1 MWLEGRDSNPDTV
14 VQRAVLAFRSASVR
28 SGLLQFSRSPL
39 RFASL
44 RFGALSRNPSLCVSA
59 TRTDVAARRAEGPSQ
74 PNGSCCH
81 PYVVVQELASQVC
94 AVGPRERVKLRV
106 NLKLCEDVRIA
117 KRLEDRSVQLLPE
130 VDLA

>member
-28 SGLLQFSRSPL
+28 SGLLRFSRSPL

-59 TRTDVAARRAEGPSQ
+59 TRTAVAARRAEGPSQ

-81 PYVVVQELASQVC
+81 PYVVVQGSQVC

-117 KRLEDRSVQLLPE
+117 ERLEDRSVQLLPE